1 VNTTHMTGIGMTS
14 QRTRDRLVRQL
25 ENAGI
30 RDRRVLDVIA
40 NTPRHL
46 FVDEAMS
53 SRAYENT
60 ALPIGYG
67 QTISQP
73 YVVARMTEAL
83 LEGGPRGRVLE
94 VGTGSGYQAAVLAAL
109 VERVYSVE
117 RIHGLQRRAREILSA
132 MRVRNVSLRHS
143 DGSWGWPEQGPFDA
157 IMLTAAPREVPQA
170 LLEQLTLG
178 GVLVAPVGGEGG
190 VQTLVRITRHT
201 DTCEQECLE
210 TVSFVPM
217 LPGTAR

>member
-1 VNTTHMTGIGMTS
+1 MTS

-25 ENAGI
+25 EEAGI
-30 RDRRVLDVIA
+30 RDHRVLEVIGS
-40 NTPRHL
+40 TPRHL

-83 LEGGPRGRVLE
+83 LEGGPRSRVLE
-94 VGTGSGYQAAVLAAL
+94 VGTGSGYQAAVLAPL

-117 RIHGLQRRAREILSA
+117 RILGLQRRAREVLSA
-132 MRVRNVSLRHS
+132 LRIRNVSLKHS
-143 DGSWGWPEQGPFDA
+143 DGNWGWPEQGPFDG
-157 IMLTAAPREVPQA
+157 IVLTAAPREVPEA
-170 LLEQLTLG
+170 LLAQLAVG
-178 GVLVAPVGGEGG
+178 GVLVAPVGADGE
-190 VQTLVRITRHT
+190 VQTLMRITRRA
-201 DTCEQECLE
+201 DAYEREYLE
-210 TVSFVPM
+210 AVSFVPM
-217 LPGTAR
+217 LPGTSR

>member
-1 VNTTHMTGIGMTS
+1 MNSTHTTGIGMTS

-25 ENAGI
+25 EEAGI
-30 RDRRVLDVIA
+30 RDHRVLEVIGS
-40 NTPRHL
+40 TPRHL

-83 LEGGPRGRVLE
+83 LEGGPRSRVLE
-94 VGTGSGYQAAVLAAL
+94 VGTGSGYQAAVLAPL

-117 RIHGLQRRAREILSA
+117 RILGLQRRAREVLSA
-132 MRVRNVSLRHS
+132 LRIRNVSLKHS
-143 DGSWGWPEQGPFDA
+143 DGNWGWPEQGPFDG
-157 IMLTAAPREVPQA
+157 IVLTAAPREVPEA
-170 LLEQLTLG
+170 LLAQLAVG
-178 GVLVAPVGGEGG
+178 GVLVAPVGADGE
-190 VQTLVRITRHT
+190 VQTLMRITRRA
-201 DTCEQECLE
+201 DAYEREYLE
-210 TVSFVPM
+210 AVSFVPM
-217 LPGTAR
+217 LPGTSR